1 MRKVIVLSAAAIL
14 LLTALGASAQTGT
27 WTAVGSTGTVDPTQ
41 VSLFG
46 VFTGTQLGF
55 AAAGNP
61 GSIVARFNVTNTY
74 GGGLRD
80 TPPWTTLEVGAINS
94 TLDFGPTD
102 IDGGAVMLPITIT
115 NTSADA
121 SLDLS
126 GFTKTASA
134 VYSVTLPPGT
144 TTLAP
149 GMQLVLNV
157 SYHPTV
163 EKPAGQL
170 DSMTVTNNIAGATGV
185 CASCTFA
192 NTTFNFLNNLYYVEV
207 TITRTSGAG
216 TPLLSTLRI
225 R

>member
-61 GSIVARFNVTNTY
+61 GTIVARFNVTNTY

-80 TPPWTTLEVGAINS
+80 TPPWTTLEVGAINT
-94 TLDFGPTD
+94 TLD
-102 IDGGAVMLPITIT
+102 PIT
-115 NTSADA
+115 ARLYHVDPC
-121 SLDLS
+121 S
-126 GFTKTASA
+126 GKR
-134 VYSVTLPPGT
+134 TLIC
-144 TTLAP
+144 
-149 GMQLVLNV
+149 
-157 SYHPTV
+157 S
-163 EKPAGQL
+163 
-170 DSMTVTNNIAGATGV
+170 VTNNIAGATGV